1 MEWLV
6 YHNARERFARTG
18 GHHVATS
25 AGWRLHVRDATMHDS
40 DESVRKW
47 AGLFVADEWMPEN
60 ILQAA

>member
-1 MEWLV
+1 M
-6 YHNARERFARTG
+6 
-18 GHHVATS
+18 ATS